1 MNIIFFGGWGGGGLR
16 EGYLFGYEDF
26 VSFGLRSLH
35 NGAFWGILFM

>member
-1 MNIIFFGGWGGGGLR
+1 MNLIFLGGGVGGLG